1 MDKPS
6 TFIYTGLFIIV
17 LGLGDDKGRLIP
29 NEYVWILGGL
39 GLIYGIF
46 LQLKLEGKIFPA
58 NAEWKFDLRKLPSK
72 AYIIIGVGLLKMNRY
87 IDVVD
92 QYLELNIIVTSVGAL
107 ITIYGLRVFFREK
120 RIKKESGNIEL
131 GKL

>member
-46 LQLKLEGKIFPA
+46 LQLKQEGKIFPA
-58 NAEWKFDLRKLPSK
+58 NTEWKFDLRKLPSK

-92 QYLELNIIVTSVGAL
+92 QYLELNIIATIVGAL
-107 ITIYGLRVFFREK
+107 IMLYGLSIFFREK
-120 RIKKESGNIEL
+120 RIKKESGNIE
-131 GKL
+131 

>member
-1 MDKPS
+1 MLMDKPS

-29 NEYVWILGGL
+29 NEYVWILVGL

-46 LQLKLEGKIFPA
+46 LQLKQEGKIFPA
-58 NAEWKFDLRKLPSK
+58 NTEWKFDLRKLPSK

-87 IDVVD
+87 VDVVD
-92 QYLELNIIVTSVGAL
+92 QYLELNIIISVVGAL
-107 ITIYGLRVFFREK
+107 IMLYGLSIFFREK
-120 RIKKESGNIEL
+120 RIKKESGNVE
-131 GKL
+131 

>member
-46 LQLKLEGKIFPA
+46 LQLKQDGKIFPVST
-58 NAEWKFDLRKLPSK
+58 EWKFDLRKLPSK

>member
-1 MDKPS
+1 MNKPS

-46 LQLKLEGKIFPA
+46 LQLKQEGKIFPA
-58 NAEWKFDLRKLPSK
+58 NTEWKFDLRKLPSK

-87 IDVVD
+87 VDVVD
-92 QYLELNIIVTSVGAL
+92 QYLELNIIVTSVGAFTML
-107 ITIYGLRVFFREK
+107 YGLSIFFREK
-120 RIKKESGNIEL
+120 RIKKESGNVE
-131 GKL
+131 

>member
-46 LQLKLEGKIFPA
+46 LQLKQEGKIFPVST
-58 NAEWKFDLRKLPSK
+58 EWKFDLRKLPSK

>member
-72 AYIIIGVGLLKMNRY
+72 AYIIIGVGFISQFPLLMDYKLLG
-87 IDVVD
+87 I
-92 QYLELNIIVTSVGAL
+92 
-107 ITIYGLRVFFREK
+107 GLAFFIMGWTVQK
-120 RIKKESGNIEL
+120 FGLS
-131 GKL
+131 

>member
-46 LQLKLEGKIFPA
+46 LQLKQEGKIFPA
-58 NAEWKFDLRKLPSK
+58 NTEWKFDIRKLPSK

-92 QYLELNIIVTSVGAL
+92 QYLELNIIATIVGAL
-107 ITIYGLRVFFREK
+107 IMLYGLSIFFREK
-120 RIKKESGNIEL
+120 RIKKESGNIE
-131 GKL
+131 

>member
-6 TFIYTGLFIIV
+6 TYIYTGLFIIV
-17 LGLGDDKGRLIP
+17 LGLGDDSGRLIP

-46 LQLKLEGKIFPA
+46 LQLKLERKIFPA
-58 NAEWKFDLRKLPSK
+58 KTEWKFDLRKLPSK
-72 AYIIIGVGLLKMNRY
+72 VYIIIGVGLIKMNRF

-92 QYLELNIIVTSVGAL
+92 QYLELNIIVTVVGAL
-107 ITIYGLRVFFREK
+107 IMLYGLSIYFREK
-120 RIKKESGNIEL
+120 RIKKESGNIE
-131 GKL
+131 